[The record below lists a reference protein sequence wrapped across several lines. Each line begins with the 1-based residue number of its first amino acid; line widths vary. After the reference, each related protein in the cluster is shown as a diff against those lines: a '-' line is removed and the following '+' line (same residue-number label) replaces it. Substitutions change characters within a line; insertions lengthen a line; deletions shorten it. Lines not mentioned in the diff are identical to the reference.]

1 MVIETKYA
9 LEQEVFF
16 MKDNKIC
23 SALIQKV
30 STSSYKNKTI
40 VTYNIDFNNREEHLS
55 EDELFSNID
64 ELIVNLSDNIQKK
77 EVKIKTGTSS
87 W

>member
-64 ELIVNLSDNIQKK
+64 ELIVSLSDNIQKK
-77 EVKIKTGTSS
+77 EVKVKTGTSS